1 MTRDLTENIREKWRE
16 IGNSRK
22 QKEQKKGEH

>member
-1 MTRDLTENIREKWRE
+1 MDGMTRDLTENIREKWRE

-22 QKEQKKGEH
+22 